1 LNGAKL
7 VAKVVIGV
15 KFVDGEEQTDGIIVR
30 LPMNAILCQ
39 TTCVTGGGSGIG
51 QAVGVPLCAAGW
63 TVIAGRKVETLDLS
77 EPGNSL
83 RALD

>member
-1 LNGAKL
+1 MSNNMR
-7 VAKVVIGV
+7 
-15 KFVDGEEQTDGIIVR
+15 T
-30 LPMNAILCQ
+30 AI
-39 TTCVTGGGSGIG
+39 VTGGGGIG
-51 QAVGVPLCAAGW
+51 QPVGVALCAAGW